1 MSYYLTLDSY
11 ISLNRTSMLDAQ
23 VLTFTSAP
31 ANPDGW
37 RKIAS
42 VSGYDQFAILHDT
55 YRFEAVAGARYEFT
69 SVSYNDPIST
79 TLYDQDG
86 KGLVLQSD
94 GPNDP
99 PVMVGATAFPSD
111 VLDWVAPYTGTY
123 YVSAAWLTSQA
134 QPYYS
139 LTVTE
144 DASREYSTTTVK
156 SDFASVDE
164 GGFVNYTITATT
176 LLPGTVVNWML
187 TGVDGSDVNYKTS
200 GTATIQSS
208 GTAYLS
214 VFLNAD
220 HKTEGTETMTLLVGD
235 ATGKVLATAAPV
247 TIHDTSVEVKNQ
259 WGTSGNDVL
268 VGTSTSDHLAG
279 YEGNDTLTGGGGDDQ
294 LSGDAGKDVAIY
306 AGKLAGYIVA
316 RDGDGWTVTDQS
328 GAEGKDTLFG
338 VETLKFSDLTVALDT
353 TGSAGQAYR
362 IYQAAFGRPADQAGL
377 GYWIHYLD
385 NGGSLDGMAAGFIGS
400 DEFHKAYGTDPTHA
414 DLLGRVYQNILH
426 RAPDQA
432 GFDYWLDVL
441 DKHTVTVSQMLS
453 GFSESAENQAALIGV
468 IGSGIAYVPY
478 G

>member
-1 MSYYLTLDSY
+1 MSYYLTLASY
-11 ISLNRTSMLDAQ
+11 ISLDRTSMVNAQ
-23 VLTFTSAP
+23 PLTFTSAP
-31 ANPDGW
+31 ANRDGW
-37 RKIAS
+37 QKIAS

-55 YRFEAVAGARYEFT
+55 FRFEAVAGARYEFT
-69 SVSYNDPIST
+69 SVSFADPIST

-86 KGLVLQSD
+86 KGLVLQD
-94 GPNDP
+94 EGPNDA

-144 DASREYSTTTVK
+144 DASREYSTTTIK
-156 SDFASVDE
+156 SDVTSVNE
-164 GGFVNYTITATT
+164 GGLVNYTITSTT

-187 TGVDGSDVNYKTS
+187 TGVDAADIGTRTS
-200 GTATIQSS
+200 GTATIQSN
-208 GTAYLS
+208 GTAYLF
-214 VFLNAD
+214 VPLNSD
-220 HKTEGTETMTLLVGD
+220 YKTEGPETMTLVVGD
-235 ATGKVLATAAPV
+235 ATGKVLATATPV
-247 TIHDTSVEVKNQ
+247 TIRDTSIAYKYQ
-259 WGTSGNDVL
+259 PGTAGNDVL
-268 VGTSTSDHLAG
+268 VGTATNDQLVG
-279 YEGNDTLTGGGGDDQ
+279 LDGNDTLTGGAGDDL

-316 RDGDGWTVTDQS
+316 RAGDGWAVTDQS
-328 GAEGKDTLFG
+328 GAEGKDILLG
-338 VETLKFSDLTVALDT
+338 IETLKFSDLTVALDT

-385 NGGSLDGMAAGFIGS
+385 NGGTLDGMAAGFVNS
-400 DEFHKAYGTDPTHA
+400 DEFHKTYGNDPSHA
-414 DLLGRVYQNILH
+414 DLLARVYQNILH

-432 GFDYWLDVL
+432 GFDYWLGAL
-441 DKHTVTVSQMLS
+441 DKHTVSVSQLVA
-453 GFSESAENQAALIGV
+453 GFSESAENQTALIGV

>member
-11 ISLNRTSMLDAQ
+11 ISLDRTSMVNAQ
-23 VLTFTSAP
+23 RLTFTPAP
-31 ANPDGW
+31 ANQDGW
-37 RKIAS
+37 QKMAS
-42 VSGYDQFAILHDT
+42 VSGYDQFALLHDT

-86 KGLVLQSD
+86 KGLVLQD
-94 GPNDP
+94 EGPKDA

-144 DASREYSTTTVK
+144 DASREYSTTTIKTDV
-156 SDFASVDE
+156 ASVNE
-164 GGFVNYTITATT
+164 GGFVSYSITSTT
-176 LLPGTVVNWML
+176 LLPGTVVNWMF
-187 TGVDGSDVNYKTS
+187 TGVDAADISTRTS
-200 GTATIQSS
+200 GTATIQSN
-208 GTAYLS
+208 GTAYLG

-220 HKTEGTETMTLLVGD
+220 YKTEGPETMTLVVGD
-235 ATGKVLATAAPV
+235 ATGKILATANPV
-247 TIHDTSVEVKNQ
+247 TIRDTSVEYKYQ
-259 WGTSGNDVL
+259 PGTAGNDVL
-268 VGTSTSDHLAG
+268 VGTATNDQLVG
-279 YEGNDTLTGGGGDDQ
+279 LEGNDKLT
-294 LSGDAGKDVAIY
+294 GDAGRDVAVY

-328 GAEGKDTLFG
+328 GAEGRDTLFG
-338 VETLKFSDLTVALDT
+338 IETLKFSDLTVALDT

-362 IYQAAFGRPADQAGL
+362 IYQAVFGRAADQAGL

-385 NGGSLDGMAAGFIGS
+385 NGGTLDGMAAGFVDS
-400 DEFHKAYGTDPTHA
+400 DEFHKSYGADPSHA
-414 DLLGRVYQNILH
+414 DLLGHVYQNILH

-432 GFDYWLDVL
+432 GFDYWLDAL
-441 DKHTVTVSQMLS
+441 DKHTVTVSQLMA
-453 GFSESAENQAALIGV
+453 GFSESGENQAALIGV

>member
-11 ISLNRTSMLDAQ
+11 ISLDRTSMVNAQ
-23 VLTFTSAP
+23 LLTFTSAP
-31 ANPDGW
+31 SNPDGW
-37 RKIAS
+37 QKIAS
-42 VSGYDQFAILHDT
+42 VSGYDQYAILHDT

-69 SVSYNDPIST
+69 SLSYNDPIST

-144 DASREYSTTTVK
+144 DASREYSTATIK
-156 SDFASVDE
+156 ASATSIDE
-164 GGFVNYTITATT
+164 GGSVTYTITSTT
-176 LLPGTVVNWML
+176 LVPGTVVNWML
-187 TGVDGSDVNYKTS
+187 TGVDDADLNTKTS
-200 GTATIQSS
+200 GTATIQSN
-208 GTAYLS
+208 GTAYLN
-214 VFLNAD
+214 VYLTTD
-220 HKTEGTETMTLLVGD
+220 YKTEGTETMTLVVGD

-247 TIHDTSVEVKNQ
+247 TIHDTSVETKYQ
-259 WGTSGNDVL
+259 SGTAGNDVL
-268 VGTSTSDHLAG
+268 TGTASSDYLSAL
-279 YEGNDTLTGGGGDDQ
+279 EGNDTLTGGAADDALYGGP
-294 LSGDAGKDVAIY
+294 GNDVAVY

-316 RDGDGWTVTDQS
+316 RDRDGWTVTDQS
-328 GAEGKDTLFG
+328 GAEGKDTLSG
-338 VETLKFSDLTVALDT
+338 IETLKFSDLSVALDT

-385 NGGSLDGMAAGFIGS
+385 NGGTLDGMAAGFAGS

-414 DLLGRVYQNILH
+414 DLLGHVYQNILH

-432 GFDYWLDVL
+432 GYDYWLDAL
-441 DKHTVTVSQMLS
+441 DKHTVNVSQLLS
-453 GFSESAENQAALIGV
+453 SFSESAENQAVLIGV